1 MKSTM
6 ILPTSILLSQLAPG
20 KFSKLL
26 LATLCLLGALSASAF
41 AQQDTIVTTEMIGSL
56 TGSLIVTYPSG
67 PCAGQDNG
75 TSTGSVH
82 VGASVDLT
90 TNTVD
95 YHITLLS
102 VKGTG
107 TLVSKYIANGATDL
121 LDQGYPG
128 SNISVPIQINANVF
142 PSGPCRAAFPQSP
155 VFPVVVTVS
164 FGTDFTLNTVS
175 ASVSQNL
182 P

>member
-1 MKSTM
+1 M
-6 ILPTSILLSQLAPG
+6 

-26 LATLCLLGALSASAF
+26 LTTLCLLGALSASAF

-67 PCAGQDNG
+67 PCAGQDNV
-75 TSTGSVH
+75 TLTGSVH

-95 YHITLLS
+95 YHINLLS

-142 PSGPCRAAFPQSP
+142 PNGACRAGFPSTGALP
-155 VFPVVVTVS
+155 AVVTVS
-164 FGTDFTLNTVS
+164 FGADFTLNTVS
-175 ASVSQNL
+175 ASVGTT
-182 P
+182 